1 MRGRELLFPGNPEKH
16 ARLLTMAELLEN
28 ASKIKATLVP
38 TTPSVFY
45 TTQWQKYVKW
55 THINGISNENM
66 YTEVVLLVYFD
77 HLSKAGLRTIALTE
91 LRWDDVESVESGL
104 RVIVRHSKTDQED
117 MDFIL

>member
-77 HLSKAGLRTIALTE
+77 HLSKAYSPSSSRMTFSCLNRFFQIEKRDKA
-91 LRWDDVESVESGL
+91 
-104 RVIVRHSKTDQED
+104 Q
-117 MDFIL
+117 